1 MSKVEDFL
9 TKAEEE
15 LIVSAI
21 KDAEKETSGEIRVH
35 IENTNTKHSLERA
48 EEIFHLLGMDNTRDK
63 NGVLFYVDVANKQF
77 AVIGDSGI
85 DEVVPDQFWESVKN
99 RVTSEFAKGN
109 YVDGL
114 VLGII
119 EAGQKLQKF
128 FPYHH
133 LTDTNEL
140 SNEISKG

>member
-15 LIVSAI
+15 IIVSAI
-21 KDAEKETSGEIRVH
+21 KDAEKQTSGEIRVH
-35 IENTNTKHSLERA
+35 IENTNTKSCLERA
-48 EEIFHLLGMDNTRDK
+48 EDVFYILGMDSTKDK
-63 NGVLFYVDVANKQF
+63 NGVLFYVDVENKQF
-77 AVIGDSGI
+77 AVIGDTGI
-85 DEVVPDQFWESVKN
+85 DKVVPEHFWESVRD
-99 RVTSEFAKGN
+99 RVTGEFAKGN
-109 YVDGL
+109 YADGL

-119 EAGQKLQKF
+119 EAGQKLLEY

-133 LTDTNEL
+133 TDTNEL